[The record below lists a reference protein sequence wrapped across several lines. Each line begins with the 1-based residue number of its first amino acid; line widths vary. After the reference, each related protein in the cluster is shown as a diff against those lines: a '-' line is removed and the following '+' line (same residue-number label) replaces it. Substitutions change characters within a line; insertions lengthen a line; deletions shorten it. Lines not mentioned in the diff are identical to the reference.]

1 MARKA
6 RAAHPLGAAAL
17 GKALASLPAWRLE
30 RRGRRSELVRTYEF
44 PGGREG
50 FLAAI
55 AFMAAAATEIDRMN
69 HHPTWAN
76 QWVRVAVGLSTH
88 DAGDR
93 VTAKDVRLA
102 RVLERLFR
110 KRVGDAGGA

>member
-1 MARKA
+1 MSKRKPGPK
-6 RAAHPLGAAAL
+6 PLSAAAVRR
-17 GKALASLPAWRLE
+17 GLASLAEWRFE
-30 RRGRRSELVRTYEF
+30 SRGRTSELVRTYEF
-44 PGGREG
+44 PGGRKG
-50 FLAAI
+50 FLSAI
-55 AFMAAAATEIDRMN
+55 AFMAEAAREIDRMN

-93 VTAKDVRLA
+93 VTRKDLRLA

-110 KRVGDAGGA
+110 KRVGRVTSP